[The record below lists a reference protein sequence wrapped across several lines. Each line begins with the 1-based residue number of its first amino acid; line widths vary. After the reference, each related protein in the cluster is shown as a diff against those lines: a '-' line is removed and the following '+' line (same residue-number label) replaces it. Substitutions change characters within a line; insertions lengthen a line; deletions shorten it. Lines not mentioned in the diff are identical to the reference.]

1 MTGYREIAAQL
12 RAAIESGQYP
22 PGSQLPT
29 EHDLAA
35 QHGVSRETV
44 RRALATLKA
53 AGLVTSAT
61 KSGTTV
67 ARPPVRLEV
76 AHYAAAAD
84 PDRPGRELGP
94 WETACAEQGVPGRA
108 EVVDV
113 VVVAAPP
120 AVAARFG
127 VAAGTGLVRRTRRMY
142 AGDDLAQLQ
151 ESYVLEEIAAG
162 TPLAGEGKLVGGL
175 YAAARAAGVDLADA
189 TEEVAARLPTAAEQ
203 DALGLPDAA
212 WVLETWRATRDRGGR
227 VVEVLHSVS
236 DARRVARVYG
246 ALPIG

>member
-44 RRALATLKA
+44 RRALAVLKA
-53 AGLVTSAT
+53 AGLLTSAT
-61 KSGTTV
+61 KQGTTV

-94 WETACAEQGVPGRA
+94 WETACAEQGVAGRA
-108 EVVDV
+108 DVVDV
-113 VVVAAPP
+113 AVVPAPP

-127 VAAGTGLVRRTRRMY
+127 VAAGTALVRRTRRMY

-189 TEEVAARLPTAAEQ
+189 TEEIAARLPTAAEQ

-212 WVLETWRATRDRGGR
+212 WVLETWRATRDQGGR